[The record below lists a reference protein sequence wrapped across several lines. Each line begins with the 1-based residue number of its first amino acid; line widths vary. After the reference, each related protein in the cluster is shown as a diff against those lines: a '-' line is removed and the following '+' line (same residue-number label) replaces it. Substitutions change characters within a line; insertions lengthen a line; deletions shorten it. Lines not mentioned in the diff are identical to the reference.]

1 MPQYLPPHIV
11 SDQFL
16 SDFRTKIVYAFH
28 NTRADCHTRHL
39 IHLIALII
47 IVLRVFTE
55 GYAFVSFE
63 VPTALKIHILFWIM
77 MLCSL
82 VG

>member
-1 MPQYLPPHIV
+1 MPHLV

-16 SDFRTKIVYAFH
+16 SDFRTKIVYAFL
-28 NTRADCHTRHL
+28 NTRATCHTHHL
-39 IHLIALII
+39 LDLIALII

-55 GYAFVSFE
+55 GYACVRFE
-63 VPTALKIHILFWIM
+63 VLTAMKIHILVFWIV